1 MIVTKFPLAAAAAFA
16 LVLAA
21 PVSAEEAHG
30 VSVFPGAKHDETT
43 SGVVKKQLGI
53 DAQCFRTDAGVAEVT
68 AFYRKQ
74 PGFKVVSEDEGGS
87 MLKKGGVDV
96 TVQRP
101 WMDMKTGDIRKDTLI
116 SIVKPKK

>member
-21 PVSAEEAHG
+21 PASAEEAHG
-30 VSVFPGAKHDETT
+30 VAVFPGAKYDENT
-43 SGVVKKQLGI
+43 SGVVKKQLRI
-53 DAQCFRTDAGVAEVT
+53 DAQCYRTDAGVAEVT

-74 PGFKVVSEDEGGS
+74 PGVKVVNEDEGGS
-87 MLKKGGVDV
+87 MLKKGAVDV

-101 WMDMKTGDIRKDTLI
+101 WMDMKTGSIQKDTLI
-116 SIVKPKK
+116 SIVKPRK